1 MFFKNTTLFK
11 TSLAVSFL
19 LLFGITTLVV
29 LLKPLDLDK
38 PFILEIN
45 KGKGLNQVIEVL
57 SKKRIIKR
65 PLILKIY
72 SRIFFKGDIYAG
84 EYLLAS
90 DLNFLKILKK
100 LSIGDIYYRQIRLS
114 EGSIIKDIFNLL
126 KKNPSL
132 SCDDEQ
138 FNQERIADDLG
149 IPYFY
154 LEGLFY
160 PDTYNFRKG
169 DSCFSI
175 LQRSYKNHNLLVKEL
190 WESRKTGLPYKN
202 PYEALILASLIEKEG
217 IEKKQIAGV
226 FIRRLQLKMKLQSDP
241 TIIFALGDNYGG
253 DIKRS
258 HIKMKHPY
266 NTYYIKGLPP
276 SPIGLVSRSSLEA
289 ALNPMESSF
298 LYFVSKGDGT
308 HFFSST
314 LEEHNMAVQK
324 YQLNK

>member
-1 MFFKNTTLFK
+1 MFFNNTFFLK
-11 TSLAVSFL
+11 TSLAVSL
-19 LLFGITTLVV
+19 LLSFGITTLVV
-29 LLKPLDLDK
+29 LLKPLELDK
-38 PFILEIN
+38 PLILEIN

-57 SKKRIIKR
+57 SDKRIIKG
-65 PLILKIY
+65 PLILKTY

-84 EYLLAS
+84 EYLLSS
-90 DLNFLKILKK
+90 DLNFKKILKK
-100 LSIGDIYYRQIRLS
+100 ISIGDIYYRQIRLK
-114 EGSIIKDIFNLL
+114 EGSTIKEILNLL
-126 KKNPSL
+126 KKNPYL
-132 SCDDEQ
+132 SCNEEQ
-138 FNQERIADDLG
+138 LNQKSITDDLD
-149 IPYFY
+149 IPYLY
-154 LEGLFY
+154 LEGLFH
-160 PDTYNFRKG
+160 PDTYNFKKG

-175 LQRSYKNHNLLVKEL
+175 LQRSNTNHNLLVEEL
-190 WESRKTGLPYKN
+190 WESKKTGLPYEN

-226 FIRRLQLKMKLQSDP
+226 FIRRLHLKMKLQSDP
-241 TIIFALGDNYGG
+241 TIIFALGDNYRG

-289 ALNPMESSF
+289 ALNPKEGSF

-314 LEEHNMAVQK
+314 LEEHNRAVQK
-324 YQLNK
+324 YQLDK